1 MELLLTIFTLFMFYL
16 IQNGKYKGQS
26 STVKIG
32 QQFWYCEKVLSP
44 AGKDISISMKL
55 VGERM
60 HEML

>member
-1 MELLLTIFTLFMFYL
+1 MFYL

-26 STVKIG
+26 STVKVG

-44 AGKDISISMKL
+44 AGKHVSISMKL

-60 HEML
+60 HEMLWNLQ